1 MQEFQDDTMDRTPP
15 VRQLSDGPALALCLF
30 HRPTARIDDLSD
42 DRSAVYGRASQQ
54 VKWAPVWRS

>member
-1 MQEFQDDTMDRTPP
+1 MDRTPP

-42 DRSAVYGRASQQ
+42 DRSAVHGRASQQ